1 MCAVDAQRAQKGG
14 LTHTIW
20 NSFTK
25 EAGLKVNAK
34 GIKKDRRRESGFWED
49 WSEELSMLDLQVCT
63 TSEGLPRW
71 QSCKEPTCHH
81 RRSEFDL
88 WVRKIPWN
96 RKWQLTQYSY
106 LENFMDIGAWR
117 ATHAVARVGHD
128 LETK

>member
-1 MCAVDAQRAQKGG
+1 MLRRLFHVCAVDAQRAQKGG

-81 RRSEFDL
+81 RRCEFDL
-88 WVRKIPWN
+88 WVRKIPWR
-96 RKWQLTQYSY
+96 RKWQPTPVFLPEKSYGQRRLVGYS
-106 LENFMDIGAWR
+106 L
-117 ATHAVARVGHD
+117 
-128 LETK
+128 